1 MCARG
6 VEERNTMRTSGE
18 SEAETERPHI
28 NKKSHQLQ
36 ILHVVGFDLHQ
47 VQVLT
52 FCGLFLDSIDYIAD
66 AVLGSPRWSDKGRKK
81 ANEVGYFLF
90 SLNNSFFVFTYFV
103 CFELKR
109 VAKVVVCFTAYL
121 CACRNL

>member
-36 ILHVVGFDLHQ
+36 ILHVVGLDLHLM
-47 VQVLT
+47 QVLT
-52 FCGLFLDSIDYIAD
+52 FCGFLLDSVDYIAN
-66 AVLGSPRWSDKGRKK
+66 AVLGCPRGTDKGRKK

-90 SLNNSFFVFTYFV
+90 PLDDCLFVLAYFFS
-103 CFELKR
+103 FELER
-109 VAKVVVCFTAYL
+109 IA
-121 CACRNL
+121 